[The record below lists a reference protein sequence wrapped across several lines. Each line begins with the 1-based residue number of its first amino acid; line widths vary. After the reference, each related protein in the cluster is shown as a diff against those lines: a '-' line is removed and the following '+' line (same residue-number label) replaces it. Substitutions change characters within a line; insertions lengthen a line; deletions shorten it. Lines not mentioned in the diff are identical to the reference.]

1 MTNIVATAA
10 SLMALMAST
19 LAFALDIKAT
29 NYVLDARRDA
39 KTYPC
44 SRQKALPSVKWESGC
59 VFVNYLPQVD
69 SSLPEVT
76 CI

>member
-1 MTNIVATAA
+1 MASIIATAA
-10 SLMALMAST
+10 LLMAST
-19 LAFALDIKAT
+19 LTFALGIKET
-29 NYVLDARRDA
+29 NDVLSIDARRDA

>member
-1 MTNIVATAA
+1 MTSIITTAA
-10 SLMALMAST
+10 LLMAST
-19 LAFALDIKAT
+19 LAFALDIKET
-29 NYVLDARRDA
+29 NDVLSIDARRGA

-44 SRQKALPSVKWESGC
+44 SRQKALPLLNGKADASSSITCRK
-59 VFVNYLPQVD
+59 F